1 MVAGNPLRIFERERT
16 GSHRYLQMSMQQVTR
31 RIAEIHMQHDRRD
44 RSLRTATPA
53 GQEQQGDASDE
64 AQTTF
69 LHLLIISQRVNKP
82 RHALARTRRNK
93 HDGLTPERGFPMA
106 DTAPQSYANHT
117 RRDPGFHFLLIP
129 LIFVA
134 IILSVISLVQHPGLH
149 STLWLVLAI
158 ALLLTA
164 GKARSNAVKAQDRV
178 IRLEERLR
186 LSMLLP
192 EAARPRIAELTERQL
207 IALRFASDA
216 ELPALA
222 MRALNEGLT
231 SKQIKTSIQ
240 SWRADNFRV

>member
-1 MVAGNPLRIFERERT
+1 LSISAG
-16 GSHRYLQMSMQQVTR
+16 
-31 RIAEIHMQHDRRD
+31 
-44 RSLRTATPA
+44 
-53 GQEQQGDASDE
+53 
-64 AQTTF
+64 
-69 LHLLIISQRVNKP
+69 
-82 RHALARTRRNK
+82 LARKLWNK
-93 HDGLTPERGFPMA
+93 DDGLVSERGFPMA
-106 DTAPQSYANHT
+106 NTKPQSYANHS
-117 RRDPGFHFLLIP
+117 RWDPGFHFVLVP

-134 IILSVISLVQHPGLH
+134 IVLSIISLVRHPDLH

-164 GKARSNAVKAQDRV
+164 EKARSSALKAQDRV

-192 EAARPRIAELTERQL
+192 EAARPRIAELTEPQL
-207 IALRFASDA
+207 IGLRFASDA

-231 SKQIKTSIQ
+231 KKQIKASIQ